1 MILYILIMMSK
12 NTKKFHAEVS
22 TGFIFSFLLAPDPGA
37 QAALFI
43 LHPCLPGHN
52 HACFKEFSC

>member
-1 MILYILIMMSK
+1 MSK
-12 NTKKFHAEVS
+12 NTKKFHAEVL

-37 QAALFI
+37 QAAFFI